1 MTYNLRITLDAQ
13 TPIMTLLG
21 LTHAQLMHEVRRLP
35 HTAQWTLRVVDADKP
50 RRTPMQPLVCY
61 AWPASTPNPT
71 RVDAGLRPNG
81 SV

>member
-1 MTYNLRITLDAQ
+1 MTYNLRITIDAQ
-13 TPIMTLLG
+13 TMTLLG

-35 HTAQWTLRVVDADKP
+35 HTAHWTLRVVDADKP
-50 RRTPMQPLVCY
+50 RRLTAPLVCC